1 LIPWKCYETSIIGYN
16 ENTREARKRIL
27 ENYKNTL
34 AAEFITYMKPN
45 LQAFIKHNYVVC
57 WQDAQCSL
65 AMEMLQAGTILSHV
79 DFAENYTFV
88 PQNEIQTEYFHF
100 FQITIFVHICYMVNP
115 NFGANPEEP
124 RILKDSHFYISD
136 DSFCPTLSHYALA
149 VADESWHSCEATCG
163 VL

>member
-1 LIPWKCYETSIIGYN
+1 
-16 ENTREARKRIL
+16 
-27 ENYKNTL
+27 
-34 AAEFITYMKPN
+34 
-45 LQAFIKHNYVVC
+45 
-57 WQDAQCSL
+57 
-65 AMEMLQAGTILSHV
+65 MEMLQAGTILSHV

-136 DSFCPTLSHYALA
+136 DNNHDTLFVQHCLIMHWQWLMSRGIHVKQHVVFFDSCSGQFKAYRPMYF
-149 VADESWHSCEATCG
+149 VARYPGIADGCRMQWQFFGTGHG
-163 VL
+163 KG